1 MATEQA
7 EAVSRESHGATGLK
21 DSPSGVLYIGM
32 DLGCYKT
39 SIAATNGTREVVHSI
54 VGWPKDPV
62 SRKMLGKDI
71 VFGNDAFRHRLAL
84 ETVRPF
90 EKGAL
95 KYVED
100 KESGMEQKKLARYK
114 EAAKELVKHA
124 VSLTRPTKGTL
135 VYGVI
140 GAPARASILNKQALL
155 DACKGTF
162 ESVMIVSEPFA
173 VAYGMNLFEDC
184 LVVDIG
190 AGTTDLCRMH
200 GAIPNEDD
208 QVTLGI
214 AGDSID
220 EAAAALIKKA
230 HPGAQFTIN
239 MVRDAKERLSF
250 VNDVNDKAIV
260 QWPNAEGKPT
270 PYDITK
276 ELREACRSVVPGIV
290 QGLRQL
296 VSTFDAEFQKRMLSN
311 VILAGGGS
319 QLRGLDRLIE
329 EDLQQYGGGKVTK
342 VQEPV
347 YAGANGALK
356 LATDMPEDYWKDLT

>member
-1 MATEQA
+1 MELDQLETAPPRAGTSPVPKA
-7 EAVSRESHGATGLK
+7 NTGILH
-21 DSPSGVLYIGM
+21 IGM
-32 DLGCYKT
+32 DLGCFKT

-71 VFGNDAFRHRLAL
+71 VFGNEAFKHRLAL
-84 ETVRPF
+84 ETIRPF

-95 KYVED
+95 KYIED
-100 KESGMEQKKLARYK
+100 KESGIAQEKLARYK
-114 EAAKELVKHA
+114 VAAKELVQHA
-124 VSLTRPTKGTL
+124 VSLTRVPKGTL

-162 ESVMIVSEPFA
+162 EAVMIVSEPFA

-200 GAIPNEDD
+200 GAIPSEDD
-208 QVTLGI
+208 QFTLGI

-220 EAAAALIKKA
+220 EAAAALIRKT

-250 VNDVNDKAIV
+250 INDVNDKAV
-260 QWPNAEGKPT
+260 VMWPNEEGKPT
-270 PYDITK
+270 AYDITK
-276 ELREACRSVVPGIV
+276 ELKEACRSIVPGIV
-290 QGLRQL
+290 QGLRKL

-319 QLRGLDRLIE
+319 QMRGLDRLIE
-329 EDLQQYGGGKVTK
+329 DDLQQYGGGRVTK

-356 LATDMPEDYWKDLT
+356 LATDMPEEYWKQV

>member
-1 MATEQA
+1 MAPELETAAGRTTKE
-7 EAVSRESHGATGLK
+7 
-21 DSPSGVLYIGM
+21 GVLYIGM

-39 SIAATNGTREVVHSI
+39 SVAATNGTREVVYSI
-54 VGWPKDPV
+54 VGWPKDPI

-71 VFGNDAFRHRLAL
+71 VFGNEAFQHRLAL
-84 ETVRPF
+84 DTIRPF

-95 KYVED
+95 KYADNSEAGVPPER
-100 KESGMEQKKLARYK
+100 LAKYK
-114 EAAKELVKHA
+114 EAAKELVKYV
-124 VSLTRPTKGTL
+124 VSLCRPPKGTL

-140 GAPARASILNKQALL
+140 GSPARASILNKQALM

-162 ESVMIVSEPFA
+162 EAVMIVSEPFA
-173 VAYGMNLFEDC
+173 VAYGTNTLEDA
-184 LVVDIG
+184 LIVDIG

-200 GAIPNEDD
+200 GAIPTEED
-208 QVTLGI
+208 QVTLGL

-220 EAAAALIKKA
+220 EAAAALIRKA
-230 HPGAQFTIN
+230 HPDAQFTIN

-250 VNDVNDKAIV
+250 INDVNDKAVIV
-260 QWPNAEGKPT
+260 WPNAEGRPT

-276 ELREACRSVVPGIV
+276 ELKEACRSIVPGIV

-296 VSTFDAEFQKRMLSN
+296 VSTFDAEFQRRMLQN

-329 EDLQQYGGGKVTK
+329 EDLKQYGGGKVTK

-356 LATDMPEDYWKDLT
+356 LATDMPEEYWKEIN

>member
-1 MATEQA
+1 MELDQLDTAPKSGTTSSKKAPE
-7 EAVSRESHGATGLK
+7 
-21 DSPSGVLYIGM
+21 GVLHIGM
-32 DLGCYKT
+32 DLGCFKT

-71 VFGNDAFRHRLAL
+71 VFGNEAFRHRLAL

-95 KYVED
+95 KYIED
-100 KESGMEQKKLARYK
+100 KESGIAQEKLARYK
-114 EAAKELVKHA
+114 VAAKELVHHA
-124 VSLTRPTKGTL
+124 VSLTRVPKGTL

-200 GAIPNEDD
+200 GAIPSEDD
-208 QVTLGI
+208 QVTLGL

-220 EAAAALIKKA
+220 EAAAGLIRKS
-230 HPGAQFTIN
+230 HPSAQFTIN

-250 VNDVNDKAIV
+250 INDVNDKAVVI
-260 QWPNAEGKPT
+260 WPNADGKPT
-270 PYDITK
+270 SYDITK
-276 ELREACRSVVPGIV
+276 DLKEACRSIVPGIV

-356 LATDMPEDYWKDLT
+356 LATDMPEEYWKQV

>member
-1 MATEQA
+1 MPNPEGVTATKEA
-7 EAVSRESHGATGLK
+7 EPGLNVK
-21 DSPSGVLYIGM
+21 TPRNSVLYIGM

-39 SIAATNGTREVVHSI
+39 SVAATNGTRETVYSI

-71 VFGNDAFRHRLAL
+71 VFGNEAFQHRLAL

-95 KYVED
+95 KYIGNQEAGI
-100 KESGMEQKKLARYK
+100 KEGKLARYK
-114 EAAKELVKHA
+114 EAARELVKHVVDICRA
-124 VSLTRPTKGTL
+124 PRGTL

-140 GAPARASILNKQALL
+140 GSPARASILNKQALMES
-155 DACKGTF
+155 CKGVF

-173 VAYGMNLFEDC
+173 VAYGMNVLEDA
-184 LVVDIG
+184 LIVDIG

-200 GAIPNEDD
+200 GAIPTEED
-208 QVTLGI
+208 QITTSK
-214 AGDSID
+214 AGDHID
-220 EAAAALIKKA
+220 EEASRLIHLK

-239 MVRDAKERLSF
+239 MVRDAKERFSF

-260 QWPNAEGKPT
+260 TWPDADGKPT
-270 PYDITK
+270 AYDVTE
-276 ELREACRSVVPGIV
+276 ELKEACRTLVPEIV
-290 QGLRQL
+290 AGLHKL
-296 VSTFDAEFQKRMLSN
+296 VSSFDAEFQRRMLQN

-329 EDLQQYGGGKVTK
+329 EDLKQYGGGRVAKVH
-342 VQEPV
+342 EPV
-347 YAGANGALK
+347 FAGANGALK
-356 LATDMPEDYWKDLT
+356 LATDMPEQFWNEVE

>member
-1 MATEQA
+1 MTYGSSLAPHVDRPSEA
-7 EAVSRESHGATGLK
+7 EPPVRA
-21 DSPSGVLYIGM
+21 GVLYVGM

-39 SIAATNGTREVVHSI
+39 SVAATNGTREIVHSI

-71 VFGNDAFRHRLAL
+71 VFGNEAYRHRLAL
-84 ETVRPF
+84 DTVRPF
-90 EKGAL
+90 ERGAL
-95 KYVED
+95 KYVD
-100 KESGMEQKKLARYK
+100 DAATGIPKEKLGRYKLAAR
-114 EAAKELVKHA
+114 ELVHYVA
-124 VSLTRPTKGTL
+124 SLCRPPRGTL

-140 GAPARASILNKQALL
+140 GSPARASILNKQALI

-173 VAYGMNLFEDC
+173 VAYGMNQFEDT

-200 GAIPNEDD
+200 GAIPSDED
-208 QVTLGI
+208 QITI
-214 AGDSID
+214 PKAGDYID
-220 EAAAALIKKA
+220 DCAFKLIKER
-230 HPGAQFTIN
+230 HPSAQFTIN

-250 VNDVNDKAIV
+250 VNDVDDKAMV
-260 QWPNAEGKPT
+260 TWPNREGRPT
-270 PYDITK
+270 SFDITA
-276 ELREACRSVVPGIV
+276 ELKEACRKIVPDIV
-290 QGLRQL
+290 EGLREL
-296 VSTFDAEFQKRMLSN
+296 VSSFDAEFQRRMLQN

-329 EDLQQYGGGKVTK
+329 EDLQQYGGGKVVK
-342 VQEPV
+342 VHEPD

-356 LATDMPEDYWKDLT
+356 LAADMPEEYWKAVN